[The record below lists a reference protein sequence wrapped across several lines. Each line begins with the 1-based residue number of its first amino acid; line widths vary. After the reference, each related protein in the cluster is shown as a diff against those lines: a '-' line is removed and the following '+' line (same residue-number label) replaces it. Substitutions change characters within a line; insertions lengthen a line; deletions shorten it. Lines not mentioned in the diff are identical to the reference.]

1 MSQAHLPDAWNS
13 LDTQCADGVPFE
25 VIVVDNGST
34 ELPETVC
41 HRAGVRLE
49 SEPIPGPGPARNRG
63 ANVARAALLA
73 FIDADCVA
81 DPNWVRTIVEFMD
94 RNRTVDVVGGDI
106 GILAVDPAQL
116 TSVEAYESIFS
127 YRVRLYVERYGF
139 AATGNMA
146 VRAEVFRAIGPF
158 GGIST
163 MEDTEW
169 GQRASSHGYRFAYLA
184 TAKVLTTSCRSFS
197 ELCRRWDRHVAH
209 EFRGVRRNPAG
220 ILSWVVKSAVV
231 AASPLA
237 EVVSVMRSGRV
248 SGLWTRL
255 GALTC
260 LIRIRQYRA
269 GQMLRLTFKDDATR
283 IVASWNREGSA
294 NTKGLDQL

>member
-1 MSQAHLPDAWNS
+1 MLRKHRDGLPKLSVIIPHLNEPGELPDAW
-13 LDTQCADGVPFE
+13 TRWIRHGADGVPFE

-49 SEPIPGPGPARNRG
+49 SEPIPGPGPARNCG

-116 TSVEAYESIFS
+116 TSVEAYESNLS

-146 VRAEVFRAIGPF
+146 VRAEVFRAMVPSG
-158 GGIST
+158 
-163 MEDTEW
+163 
-169 GQRASSHGYRFAYLA
+169 AS
-184 TAKVLTTSCRSFS
+184 
-197 ELCRRWDRHVAH
+197 RRWRTQSGTARLVARLP
-209 EFRGVRRNPAG
+209 FRLSGDGKGAHDLLAYYSPNFAAG
-220 ILSWVVKSAVV
+220 
-231 AASPLA
+231 
-237 EVVSVMRSGRV
+237 GT
-248 SGLWTRL
+248 G
-255 GALTC
+255 
-260 LIRIRQYRA
+260 
-269 GQMLRLTFKDDATR
+269 MLRMNFA
-283 IVASWNREGSA
+283 VSA
-294 NTKGLDQL
+294 HPRRYSFMGCQKRGCGCFSSG